1 MGSFDDAVDLSILK
15 KSMKLD
21 VLHQLITI
29 ITGIEPPSL
38 SLHQGRHTQLQVP
51 LFSVELLLPLPQHP
65 VKFED
70 LVTMVGVGL
79 YLVKVLLLS
88 SLGLG
93 PLHVKGGADLGEGFL
108 GDPRFLFPHGKGLLP
123 LRKLLL
129 SREEHLWHL
138 LNYHCRRRRH
148 GRLRRRR
155 RWRGEGPAQTEHG
168 QVSNASVNM
177 LTYCKGQPDVY
188 LRATFTQ

>member
-1 MGSFDDAVDLSILK
+1 M
-15 KSMKLD
+15 
-21 VLHQLITI
+21 I

-65 VKFED
+65 VEVED

-93 PLHVKGGADLGEGFL
+93 PLHVKGDADLGEGFL
-108 GDPRFLFPHGKGLLP
+108 GDPRFLFPHGKGFLP
-123 LRKLLL
+123 LLKLLL
-129 SREEHLWHL
+129 SREEHLRHL
-138 LNYHCRRRRH
+138 LNYHHRRRRH

-155 RWRGEGPAQTEHG
+155 WRGEGPFQTKHE
-168 QVSNASVNM
+168 QVSNASVNA

-188 LRATFTQ
+188 LRAAFTQ